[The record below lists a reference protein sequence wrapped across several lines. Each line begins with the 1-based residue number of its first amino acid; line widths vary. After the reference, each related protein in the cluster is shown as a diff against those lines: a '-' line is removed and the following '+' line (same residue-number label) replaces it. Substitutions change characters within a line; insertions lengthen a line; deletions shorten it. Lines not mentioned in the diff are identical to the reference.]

1 MVDFEGKV
9 GPQALSDGSR
19 SLVRLMSTGEL
30 AASQVHA
37 RYWEA
42 VRRGTIYSACTGA
55 AGVAPGTALSTTPP
69 LTLYNPKTSGKH
81 LAVLMALMGYISG
94 TLGAGTVVFAVNTD
108 PAAAAPTGG
117 TALTPINA
125 LLGGA
130 AGVAQV
136 FQGATLPA
144 TPTIYRPFAVLGAF
158 AGGAET
164 PKVVA
169 QDVAGSII
177 VTPGCALSLQAIADA
192 GTSPLV
198 LLSLVWEEVPI

>member
-19 SLVRLMSTGEL
+19 AQARLMTTGEL

-42 VRRGTIYSACTGA
+42 VRRGTVYSGCTGA

-69 LTLYNPKTSGKH
+69 FTLYNPKTSGKH
-81 LAVLMALMGYISG
+81 LTVLMALMGYISG
-94 TLGAGTVVFAVNTD
+94 TLGAGTVVYAVNTD
-108 PAAAAPTGG
+108 PTAAAPTGG
-117 TALTPINA
+117 TALTAINA
-125 LLGGA
+125 LLGGP
-130 AGVAQV
+130 AGVGQV

-144 TPTIYRPFAVLGAF
+144 VPTIYRPFAVVGAF
-158 AGGAET
+158 AGGAES
-164 PKVVA
+164 PKVVV
-169 QDVAGSII
+169 QELDGSII
-177 VTPGCALSLQAIADA
+177 VAPGCALSLQAIAGA

-198 LLSLVWEEVPI
+198 LFGMVWEEVAV